1 MKKNTTTGRR
11 VIERRF
17 MPRRCITILLSVL
30 ILVASAGMGATPG
43 HGAQTPPPALVRVN
57 SLDADTSE
65 MLELWGS
72 SVYAR
77 LFDRQGE
84 AYLLLPAN
92 TTQQAEI
99 IRKGYKLQILDP
111 DASQANYYLL
121 YGLEA
126 DLINAFD
133 DSRSTARILLI
144 EGRQAVARAT
154 PDEAEI
160 LSANGIDVK
169 PLRLHR
175 VVPPLFSRDSNLPD
189 VTSPNPLI
197 QGMVDQVNSATL
209 ETYVGNLS
217 GEWSV
222 TVKGSPYTFAT
233 RYSMEYKPITKAT
246 RFAYEHFQG
255 LNLPYFYHYYYLYGL
270 ERRNVLA
277 EQTGLTQPER
287 IFLLTAHLDSY
298 SQNPTVLAPG
308 ADDNASGAAALML
321 IADILSQYQFGCT
334 LRYILFTGEEQGM
347 HGSAAY
353 ADLVY
358 QSGDGIEAVLNLDM
372 LAYNTPGTAATI
384 ELHTRPQNVG
394 DLAIANLFAS
404 VIPTYQVGLT
414 PIIQLDG
421 LAFSD
426 HSSFWD
432 HGYPALLAEEDWND
446 HTPYYHTTGDQLE
459 NINLAYYTE
468 FVKASLATFAHMG
481 CLLQGSLGGVVR
493 DASTSDPIAGA
504 VVEVISESGD
514 TLQMNT
520 QADGSY
526 QFPLLFPGNYSVEA
540 SDPSYYSNRVEAV
553 VVAPDQTT
561 EINFSLPLIN
571 NQVFMPLIITE

>member
-1 MKKNTTTGRR
+1 MRWWKKPPIWIMKKNATTGRR
-11 VIERRF
+11 VIERSL
-17 MPRRCITILLSVL
+17 MTQRCITILLSALVL
-30 ILVASAGMGATPG
+30 FASAGMGATPG
-43 HGAQTPPPALVRVN
+43 HGAQSAPPALVRVYFE
-57 SLDADTSE
+57 DAGTSE
-65 MLELWGS
+65 GLELWGS

-92 TTQQAEI
+92 TTRQAEI
-99 IRKGYKLQILDP
+99 TRKGYKLQILDP

-126 DLINAFD
+126 DLSKAFD
-133 DSRSTARILLI
+133 DSRTSARVLLI

-154 PDEAEI
+154 PSEAGI
-160 LSANGIDVK
+160 FSASGLDIK

-175 VVPPLFSRDSNLPD
+175 VIPPTLSRGISLPE

-217 GEWSV
+217 GEWPV
-222 TVKGSPYTFAT
+222 IVKGASYTFAT
-233 RYSMEYKPITKAT
+233 RYSMEYRPITKAT

-255 LNLPYFYHYYYLYGL
+255 LNLPYYYQYYYLFGL

-298 SQNPTVLAPG
+298 SQNPSVLAPG

-347 HGSAAY
+347 YGSAAY
-353 ADLVY
+353 ADYVY
-358 QSGDGIEAVLNLDM
+358 QIGDGIEAGLNLDM

-384 ELHTRPQNVG
+384 ELHTRPQNGG
-394 DLAIANLFAS
+394 DLAIANLFAA

-414 PIIQLDG
+414 PIIQQDG

-432 HGYPALLAEEDWND
+432 RGYPALLAEEDWND
-446 HTPYYHTTGDQLE
+446 H
-459 NINLAYYTE
+459 
-468 FVKASLATFAHMG
+468 
-481 CLLQGSLGGVVR
+481 
-493 DASTSDPIAGA
+493 
-504 VVEVISESGD
+504 ISGSGD
-514 TLQMNT
+514 TWQTNT
-520 QADGSY
+520 QPDGSY
-526 QFPLLFPGNYSVEA
+526 QFPLFPGNYSVEA
-540 SDPSYYSNRVEAV
+540 SEPSYHGDRVEVA

-561 EINFSLPLIN
+561 EINFSLALVN
-571 NQVFMPLIITE
+571 NQVFMPLILTE